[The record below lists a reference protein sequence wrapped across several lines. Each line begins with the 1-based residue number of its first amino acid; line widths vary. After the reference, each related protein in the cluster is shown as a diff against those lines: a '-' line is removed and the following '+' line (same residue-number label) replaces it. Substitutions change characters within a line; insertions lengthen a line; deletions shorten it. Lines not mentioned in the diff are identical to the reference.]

1 MEQRECTYNF
11 HDRDVF
17 TLFEIEGTESS
28 RAESLARKKFIT
40 TNSDS

>member
-17 TLFEIEGTESS
+17 TLFEIEGDFVTFSKAPVT
-28 RAESLARKKFIT
+28 RRFKISLW
-40 TNSDS
+40 